1 MHTLGQVLF
10 FRRSSCRNMGGYC
23 GLEHIS
29 LIPEV
34 AESTISA
41 LVQTNFLVS
50 FLAEVDAVA
59 KLALTAEELQ
69 SMAIS
74 VAISCLSAGLSFAGR
89 DKSDGMVLSLPGK
102 VGWGPTMGCLVLVR
116 AMEVASRILAFNI
129 IQLSMRGGW
138 CGHVGGP
145 LAVFI
150 FVLASRLCFP
160 EAKLVDVL
168 VPRIC
173 GEKWQTFRSRKFWRV
188 EVAARQKRYFSFK
201 TAMSQITMNVMNAY
215 ANQWSKW
222 SKSE

>member
-1 MHTLGQVLF
+1 M
-10 FRRSSCRNMGGYC
+10 
-23 GLEHIS
+23 
-29 LIPEV
+29 

-50 FLAEVDAVA
+50 LLAKVDAIA
-59 KLALTAEELQ
+59 KLALTDEQLQ

-116 AMEVASRILAFNI
+116 AMEVASRMVAFNI
-129 IQLSMRGGW
+129 IQVSMRGGW

-150 FVLASRLCFP
+150 FVLASWLCFP
-160 EAKLVDVL
+160 EAKLADVL
-168 VPRIC
+168 VPWIW
-173 GEKWQTFRSRKFWRV
+173 GTWQTFRHIGKNSRV
-188 EVAARQKRYFSFK
+188 VVAVCQTRYFSFR
-201 TAMSQITMNVMNAY
+201 TAMNQTMNVMNAY
-215 ANQWSKW
+215 ANQ
-222 SKSE
+222 

>member
-1 MHTLGQVLF
+1 M
-10 FRRSSCRNMGGYC
+10 
-23 GLEHIS
+23 
-29 LIPEV
+29 

-50 FLAEVDAVA
+50 LLAKVDAIA
-59 KLALTAEELQ
+59 KLALTDEQLQ

-129 IQLSMRGGW
+129 IQVSMRGGW

-145 LAVFI
+145 LAVLI
-150 FVLASRLCFP
+150 FVLASGLCFP

-173 GEKWQTFRSRKFWRV
+173 GQKWQTFRSGKFWCV
-188 EVAARQKRYFSFK
+188 EVAACQKRYFSFK
-201 TAMSQITMNVMNAY
+201 TAMHQTTVNVMNAY
-215 ANQWSKW
+215 ANQ
-222 SKSE
+222 

>member
-1 MHTLGQVLF
+1 
-10 FRRSSCRNMGGYC
+10 MGGHC
-23 GLEHIS
+23 VLEHIR
-29 LIPEV
+29 LFPEV

-50 FLAEVDAVA
+50 LLAEVDAIA
-59 KLALTAEELQ
+59 KLALTDEQLQ

-129 IQLSMRGGW
+129 IQVSMRGGW

-150 FVLASRLCFP
+150 FVLASWLCFP

-173 GEKWQTFRSRKFWRV
+173 GEKWQTFRSGKFWRL
-188 EVAARQKRYFSFK
+188 EVAACQKRYFSFK
-201 TAMSQITMNVMNAY
+201 TAMNQTTMNVMNAY
-215 ANQWSKW
+215 ANQ
-222 SKSE
+222 

>member
-1 MHTLGQVLF
+1 
-10 FRRSSCRNMGGYC
+10 MGGYC
-23 GLEHIS
+23 GHEHIR
-29 LIPEV
+29 LFPEV

-50 FLAEVDAVA
+50 LLAEVDAIA
-59 KLALTAEELQ
+59 KLALTAEQLQ

-116 AMEVASRILAFNI
+116 AMEVASRMVAFNI
-129 IQLSMRGGW
+129 IQVSMRGGW

-145 LAVFI
+145 LAVLI

-160 EAKLVDVL
+160 EAKLADVL

-173 GEKWQTFRSRKFWRV
+173 GEKLQTFRHVIEKVLACRSCSV
-188 EVAARQKRYFSFK
+188 PNK
-201 TAMSQITMNVMNAY
+201 TL
-215 ANQWSKW
+215 
-222 SKSE
+222 

>member
-1 MHTLGQVLF
+1 MQKH
-10 FRRSSCRNMGGYC
+10 GGYC
-23 GLEHIS
+23 GLEHIR
-29 LIPEV
+29 LFPEV

-50 FLAEVDAVA
+50 FFAEVDAIA
-59 KLALTAEELQ
+59 KLALTDEQLQ

-74 VAISCLSAGLSFAGR
+74 VAVSCLSAGLSFAGR

-129 IQLSMRGGW
+129 IQVSMRGGW

-168 VPRIC
+168 APRIC
-173 GEKWQTFRSRKFWRV
+173 GEKWQTFRHIIEKVLACRSCSVPK
-188 EVAARQKRYFSFK
+188 K
-201 TAMSQITMNVMNAY
+201 IL
-215 ANQWSKW
+215 
-222 SKSE
+222 